1 MPTKKTDT
9 AYLNDF
15 QTPPP
20 VCKYM
25 VSLLPP
31 GVKTICEPTPG
42 EGNLVRALSD
52 YDVITF
58 PDYFAADKKQRFD
71 AIVMNPPFS
80 TKTAF
85 GVPANFKKV
94 GMGLGYHIL
103 NQCMEMTDNVIALMP
118 MFTISDSDRRQKH
131 LKNYGLISITAL
143 PRKTFQYARIQ
154 TVVLQL
160 QHGYLGPTEYK
171 VFGWHRSPD
180 MFK

>member
-1 MPTKKTDT
+1 MAHSKTDM
-9 AYLNDF
+9 AYMNDF
-15 QTPPP
+15 QTPPL

-25 VSLLPP
+25 ASLVPP
-31 GVKTICEPTPG
+31 GVKTIWEPTPG
-42 EGNLVRALSD
+42 EGNIVRALTD
-52 YDVITF
+52 YEVVTF
-58 PDYFAADKKQRFD
+58 PDYFQVDKKLRFD

-85 GVPANFKKV
+85 GVPEGFKKV

-103 NQCMEMTDNVIALMP
+103 HQCMEMSDNVIALMP

-131 LKNYGLISITAL
+131 LKNYGLISITSL

-171 VFGWHRSPD
+171 VFGWHRSPNL
-180 MFK
+180 FK

>member
-1 MPTKKTDT
+1 M
-9 AYLNDF
+9 NDF

-25 VSLLPP
+25 ASLVPP
-31 GVKTICEPTPG
+31 WVKIICEPTPG
-42 EGNLVRALSD
+42 EGNLVRELSNF
-52 YDVITF
+52 DVITF
-58 PDYFAADKKQRFD
+58 PDYFQADKKQHFD

-80 TKTAF
+80 TKTSF
-85 GVPANFKKV
+85 GVPENFKKV

-103 NQCMEMTDNVIALMP
+103 HECMGMTDNVIALMP
-118 MFTISDSDRRQKH
+118 MFTLSDSDRRLRH

-171 VFGWHRSPD
+171 VFGWHRAPN

>member
-1 MPTKKTDT
+1 MPTKKTDI
-9 AYLNDF
+9 AYANDF

-20 VCKYM
+20 VCNEM

-31 GVKTICEPTPG
+31 GVKQVWEPTPG

-52 YDVITF
+52 YEVVTF
-58 PDYFAADKKQRFD
+58 PDYFEVDKKQRFD

-80 TKTAF
+80 IKTAF
-85 GVPANFKKV
+85 GVPDHYKKV
-94 GMGLGYHIL
+94 GMALGYHIL
-103 NQCMEMTDNVIALMP
+103 HECMGMTDNVIALMP
-118 MFTISDSDRRQKH
+118 MFTISDSDRRLRH

-171 VFGWHRSPD
+171 VFGWHRSPN